1 LTPPFLFTELSAR
14 PGNLKIP
21 ISRANASQAEERKE
35 TEMSKIV
42 DKSLPN
48 TLRKVVDLL
57 IESRIR
63 IDAMEQLLVKRTQL
77 PMSFTSA

>member
-1 LTPPFLFTELSAR
+1 
-14 PGNLKIP
+14 
-21 ISRANASQAEERKE
+21 
-35 TEMSKIV
+35 MSKIV